1 MSEEAFVVTE
11 ILHPFHKHHLQSRLH
26 KFLQTHV
33 RPSCRPTQPDLRNDD
48 SRKMSEGSSLRRFRQ
63 FRQWKDDLPLECLTA
78 TCDCPCHAILDT
90 GASRCI
96 IGEKVLF
103 RLRQHLPQELDS
115 QIKRV
120 ESQVKFR
127 FGNNQSLTSAYR
139 VQIPLLRADQQARK
153 LWLSVEVVPG
163 ETPFLFSKRAFK
175 QLGGI
180 LDTTKD
186 KCFLS
191 RLSRVFP
198 LELSK
203 TDLYLIDVSKL
214 CSPPQSD
221 DEIFVAT
228 HDGNINVSWG
238 KMDTRDGVHESSQPK
253 HEGRDAVSKFPRFV
267 SGSTRVFPKPRV
279 SNFHSATPVLTSFRD
294 RQDARQCHADESQEC
309 LGVNHRSSHATPAGP
324 CSSTGDSTR
333 DRGRERPGPIDEQFR
348 TEPDHDQHAAGTTE
362 PTYGSSGIG
371 GCSNTVEFQSSDKE
385 PSSSSTD
392 SRIDYHGSD
401 KSWQH
406 SSVNSYDDPGD
417 ASLTECTIEEE
428 EEFLT
433 EIEHPD
439 HPGLIGMMRMP
450 IPSSP
455 PTVTTSTT
463 NQPRTI
469 GTWGQTQIVW
479 GKKHKRKTYLEVY
492 QNDIGYYHWSLAR
505 FNSLPEN
512 QQDFVK
518 FC

>member
-33 RPSCRPTQPDLRNDD
+33 RSSCRPTQPDLRNDD
-48 SRKMSEGSSLRRFRQ
+48 SRKMSEGSSMRRFRQ

-78 TCDCPCHAILDT
+78 TCDRPCHAILDT

-96 IGEKVLF
+96 IGE
-103 RLRQHLPQELDS
+103 
-115 QIKRV
+115 
-120 ESQVKFR
+120 
-127 FGNNQSLTSAYR
+127 YR

-163 ETPFLFSKRAFK
+163 ETPFLPFLFSKRAFK

-221 DEIFVAT
+221 DENFVAT

-238 KMDTRDGVHESSQPK
+238 KVDTRDGVHESSPHK
-253 HEGRDAVSKFPRFV
+253 TEGRDAVSKFPRFV
-267 SGSTRVFPKPRV
+267 SGSTRIFPKPRV
-279 SNFHSATPVLTSFRD
+279 SNFHSATPVLIPSRD

-309 LGVNHRSSHATPAGP
+309 LGVNHRSPHITPAGS

-362 PTYGSSGIG
+362 PTYGGLVAAQ
-371 GCSNTVEFQSSDKE
+371 TL
-385 PSSSSTD
+385 SSSSPPTR
-392 SRIDYHGSD
+392 SRAAQALTAGVTTTARTNPGNIPRSTPMMNQVMQALP
-401 KSWQH
+401 SAP
-406 SSVNSYDDPGD
+406 SNRSNSPAGTTTS
-417 ASLTECTIEEE
+417 AWILAEEE

-463 NQPRTI
+463 AQPRTI

-479 GKKHKRKTYLEVY
+479 GKKHKGKTYLEVY

-505 FNSLPEN
+505 FNSL

-518 FC
+518 FCQVRAEMDNRSLSR